1 MDITIIITKLK
12 EEMKKFFAAKEDVP
26 TKTSDLINDNDF
38 ATTTSIPTKTSD
50 LINDNDFAT
59 TTSIPTKTS
68 DLVNDVGF
76 LIEHQDITNKENISN
91 KTTSLS
97 SSNTDTQYPSA
108 KATYNALN
116 TKANINHTHE
126 NISDSGWQNVVFKSG
141 FSDYSS
147 TNPMRYRRIG
157 KIVHLE
163 GIIKNTSAFT
173 PNTGTTIVATIDDP
187 YCRPTYSQYTL
198 MQGTGAN
205 RFLLIINSDGTIG
218 ISRYGTTTTSTQVEA
233 GSWLHTN
240 ASWMIENENI
250 SYPTLI
256 TEYTRN
262 ITDNGFLYTI
272 QLKNSNNNQGISSK
286 NIQFYLDGNLTVTNT
301 TNNNGLREYNIPY
314 STWSDHNNHTLQ
326 FDFIEDETYRASQ
339 LTTTVSYNNVCQPTT
354 IVWDLATTEGLSTLP
369 ANNNIN
375 VTVDDNGWGSGWRYY
390 YPDGY
395 TTNNNTIP
403 MIIKLEKSNGDGL
416 NGKSVKIYI
425 NNTLQGT
432 VTTEGNGYGRLLI
445 SKEFF
450 DRTVDRTFKATFS
463 ESLPYAATTKQ
474 ETLPRDSSNDPIV
487 GG

>member
-1 MDITIIITKLK
+1 MDITIIITKLT
-12 EEMKKFFAAKEDVP
+12 EEMKKIFAAKEDVP

-38 ATTTSIPTKTSD
+38 ATTANIPTKTSD

-141 FSDYSS
+141 FSNYSS

-233 GSWLHTN
+233 NSWLHTN

-272 QLKNSNNNQGISSK
+272 QLKNSNNNQTIIICS
-286 NIQFYLDGNLTVTNT
+286 
-301 TNNNGLREYNIPY
+301 
-314 STWSDHNNHTLQ
+314 
-326 FDFIEDETYRASQ
+326 
-339 LTTTVSYNNVCQPTT
+339 VCCC
-354 IVWDLATTEGLSTLP
+354 
-369 ANNNIN
+369 
-375 VTVDDNGWGSGWRYY
+375 
-390 YPDGY
+390 
-395 TTNNNTIP
+395 
-403 MIIKLEKSNGDGL
+403 
-416 NGKSVKIYI
+416 
-425 NNTLQGT
+425 
-432 VTTEGNGYGRLLI
+432 
-445 SKEFF
+445 
-450 DRTVDRTFKATFS
+450 
-463 ESLPYAATTKQ
+463 
-474 ETLPRDSSNDPIV
+474 
-487 GG
+487 